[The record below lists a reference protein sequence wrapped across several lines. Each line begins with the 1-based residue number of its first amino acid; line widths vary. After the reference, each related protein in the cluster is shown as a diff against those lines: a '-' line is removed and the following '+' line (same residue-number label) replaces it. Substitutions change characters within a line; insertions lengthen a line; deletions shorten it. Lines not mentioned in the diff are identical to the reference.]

1 MTEPGPEHGV
11 SRRRLLGYAG
21 AGAAVG
27 AAGFA
32 GGMGTAR
39 ATDGAAGEGID
50 RYAFH
55 GRHQAGIVTPVQDR
69 LHFAAFDVTA
79 TSRAELLLL
88 LKAWTAAAAAMT
100 QGLPVSAA
108 RPGCR
113 QAG

>member
-1 MTEPGPEHGV
+1 MTRPAARPRSV

-39 ATDGAAGEGID
+39 ATDGGAGPGVD
-50 RYAFH
+50 RYPFH
-55 GRHQAGIVTPVQDR
+55 GEHQAGIVTPAQDR

-79 TSRAELLLL
+79 DLPRRAG
-88 LKAWTAAAAAMT
+88 AAAA
-100 QGLPVSAA
+100 GRGPR
-108 RPGCR
+108 RPPR
-113 QAG
+113 

>member
-1 MTEPGPEHGV
+1 MTDGTPTSAV

-21 AGAAVG
+21 AGAAIG

-32 GGMGTAR
+32 GGLGTAR
-39 ATDGAAGEGID
+39 ATDGPAEEAAGR
-50 RYAFH
+50 RYPFH
-55 GRHQAGIVTPVQDR
+55 GRHQAGIVTPAQDR

-100 QGLPVSAA
+100 QG
-108 RPGCR
+108 RP
-113 QAG
+113 

>member
-1 MTEPGPEHGV
+1 MTGTTPPPPDHGHV

-21 AGAAVG
+21 AGAAIG

-39 ATDGAAGEGID
+39 ATDEPDGGGVD
-50 RYAFH
+50 RYPFH
-55 GRHQAGIVTPVQDR
+55 GKHQAGIVTPAQDR

-88 LKAWTAAAAAMT
+88 LKAWTAAAA
-100 QGLPVSAA
+100 
-108 RPGCR
+108 
-113 QAG
+113 